1 MSIEDVATAIKQ
13 AAPHKHEWKAPVF
26 FGDIQTPPIP
36 SYLLPAVLRAFVD
49 ALSLETETPAEMS
62 IACALGIVSVA
73 LTGKFVVRPY
83 EGWVEPVNT
92 YWFIE
97 LAPGNLKSK
106 VVRTCTKPLTEWEG
120 AKANEMQQAIDSAQ
134 SKRKSEEKLV
144 EQRRRDL
151 AKEKTPTARA
161 IIMDEIVLLESDYTQ
176 VPVLPKLFSNNVTPE
191 SLENETYEQGGCFA
205 VISDEGGVL
214 ETLTGLYSNGR
225 ANIDLLLKGIDGGD
239 VRISRKDRS
248 INMNPYL
255 TFLLCVQP
263 RIREKMGSNPVLQ
276 GNGALERFL
285 YVIPISKIGYRTLEA
300 NPMPEH
306 IKSEYHRIITAL
318 LNIPHQ
324 QNDAGAHEPYVL
336 NLSADALAAFKAF
349 RQWLEP
355 KRRPSGE
362 LYYCQGWASKIDGYA
377 LRIAGLI
384 HVVEHGLSE
393 KNISSATMNNALNI
407 AHQLISHARVAYT
420 LMGLDD
426 SVKHAK
432 AIYDWLIDTKFLE
445 VTRTQLTVA
454 MKHHLKSPQIDKAI
468 KELEERNMVH
478 TFERTGTGTKKI
490 CVYRI
495 NPAIYQSTTV
505 TSVNTET

>member
-26 FGDIQTPPIP
+26 FGDIQTPPI
-36 SYLLPAVLRAFVD
+36 STSLLPPVLRAFVD
-49 ALSLETETPAEMS
+49 ALTNETETPQEMS
-62 IACALGIVSVA
+62 IACVFGVVSVA

-83 EGWVEPVNT
+83 EGWAEPLNT

-97 LAPGNLKSK
+97 LAPGNMKSK
-106 VVRTCTKPLTEWEG
+106 VVRTCTKPLTEWEK
-120 AKANEMQQAIDSAQ
+120 AKAKEMQQTIEAAQ
-134 SKRKSEEKLV
+134 SKRKSEEKVV
-144 EQRRRDL
+144 EQRRRDA
-151 AKEKTPTARA
+151 AKADTPAARA
-161 IIMDEIVLLESDYTQ
+161 LIIDEIAALESEYTP
-176 VPVLPKLFSNNVTPE
+176 VPVLPILFANNVTPE
-191 SLENETYEQGGCFA
+191 SLENLTYEQGGYFSI
-205 VISDEGGVL
+205 VSDEGGVL

-239 VRISRKDRS
+239 VRISRKERS

-255 TFLLCVQP
+255 TIVLCVQP

-336 NLSADALAAFKAF
+336 NLSADALAVFKAF

-362 LYYCQGWASKIDGYA
+362 LYHYQGWASKIDGYA
-377 LRIAGLI
+377 LRIAGLM
-384 HVVEHGLSE
+384 HVVEHGLAE

-407 AHQLISHARVAYT
+407 AHQLMSHARVAYT

-432 AIYDWLIDTKFLE
+432 AIYDWLIDTKFPE
-445 VTRTQLTVA
+445 VTRTDLTLA
-454 MKHHLKSPQIDKAI
+454 MKHRLKSAQINEGI
-468 KELEERNMVH
+468 KELEERNMVQ
-478 TFERTGTGTKKI
+478 TIERPSTGTKPTS
-490 CVYRI
+490 VYRI
-495 NPAIYQSTTV
+495 NPAIYQTPR
-505 TSVNTET
+505 